1 MVCFPNSPDLGPSDY
16 VWFQNLENYLKKKQ
30 NRTLSMFKK
39 TLINF
44 EEIVVQETEIV
55 FFKSSLLSCLV
66 QGFGIFENYF
76 SLHSLQMEEL
86 AGHIIA
92 DFIKFNNLVLI

>member
-44 EEIVVQETEIV
+44 EEIVVQETEID
-55 FFKSSLLSCLV
+55 FFLIFTVILFSSR
-66 QGFGIFENYF
+66 FWYF
-76 SLHSLQMEEL
+76 
-86 AGHIIA
+86 
-92 DFIKFNNLVLI
+92 